1 MGQIKNIKLHIV
13 TDIKNI
19 MSTTE
24 DTTQQTKNTT
34 TNTTELPTQPT
45 KPSADPVE
53 NETTTTRIND
63 TKDDAPSSAYDGASV
78 DADKKDCGSM
88 LVNEDGSLNWDIP
101 CFGHFRDTPCW
112 DVFKETFSCIH
123 FSKNEPPSECFD
135 KYDAFMTCLE
145 KNPEHFPL
153 PPYDEDGGGADANSG
168 TAGVE

>member
-1 MGQIKNIKLHIV
+1 
-13 TDIKNI
+13 

-24 DTTQQTKNTT
+24 DTTQLTKNTT
-34 TNTTELPTQPT
+34 TNTTEPTTQPT
-45 KPSADPVE
+45 KSSADQVE
-53 NETTTTRIND
+53 NETTTSSTRVND
-63 TKDDAPSSAYDGASV
+63 TKVDDDPSNASDGV
-78 DADKKDCGSM
+78 PVGADKKDCGSM

-145 KNPEHFPL
+145 KNPEYFPL
-153 PPYDEDGGGADANSG
+153 PPYDEEGGGADANSA
-168 TAGVE
+168 TTGVE